1 MQQIKAD
8 VEETLFRIDKLRQN
22 NVLDHEMYDIAVDS
36 MAISQ
41 EYSLDI
47 AFSKNKFWTG
57 LSP

>member
-1 MQQIKAD
+1 
-8 VEETLFRIDKLRQN
+8 
-22 NVLDHEMYDIAVDS
+22 MYDIAVDS

-57 LSP
+57 LSPQLQGRLFDLVLQNVQSRFEFFFYDH